1 CWKYE
6 PNERPDTQG
15 VALILKAM
23 ISSEPDDD
31 IEEEKECCSSEK
43 SQSSSKSIRGITIDS
58 NYDLKLDNVI
68 SFLNSDYEEE
78 IEDIPSSATTESSMD
93 INLKLEE
100 DGFITPDEKVE
111 KLIKALTETKYLYA
125 LKSLF
130 ENLQISFFSQT
141 LINSLKALSDPISFN
156 NYSKECAPRL

>member
-1 CWKYE
+1 MFSILDGKREDIIDGTPSEYSKLYKDCWKYE

-43 SQSSSKSIRGITIDS
+43 SQSSSKSIRGLTIDS

-100 DGFITPDEKVE
+100 DGFITPDEKNAH
-111 KLIKALTETKYLYA
+111 K
-125 LKSLF
+125 
-130 ENLQISFFSQT
+130 
-141 LINSLKALSDPISFN
+141 D
-156 NYSKECAPRL
+156 